1 MPGKEIRQGG
11 GGKEGERL
19 TLPALPLG
27 LHTPSP
33 GWVGG
38 CWGGGG
44 VGVPGGVS
52 HKGAGGEGMGPLS
65 PSQCVPLRCAPTCSP
80 TGGHTD
86 MGTYRRMGQC
96 HGEAAPPHT
105 HTHIHHVLS
114 PGHRGDPPVPSACPA
129 VTLLSHPEA
138 GRMLLAPGAL
148 QDPQAGMSH
157 RVTAG
162 HGDSGH
168 RGCPRGGTTS
178 SCPQCP
184 EHGPCTSIGL
194 STMHWCPV
202 PEPSSKYWVPVPS
215 IGSHCHVF
223 GPTATYLVPL
233 PRIGSQYCPSTRC

>member
-1 MPGKEIRQGG
+1 MVSAIREQVEKGWD
-11 GGKEGERL
+11 
-19 TLPALPLG
+19 
-27 LHTPSP
+27 PS
-33 GWVGG
+33 
-38 CWGGGG
+38 
-44 VGVPGGVS
+44 
-52 HKGAGGEGMGPLS
+52 APLS
-65 PSQCVPLRCAPTCSP
+65 ASHCAAPRPAAPRVDTQ
-80 TGGHTD
+80 TWGHTD
-86 MGTYRRMGQC
+86 GWGNVMVKQ
-96 HGEAAPPHT
+96 PPPIHT
-105 HTHIHHVLS
+105 HTHTMSCRQGTV
-114 PGHRGDPPVPSACPA
+114 GTPPVPSACPA

-202 PEPSSKYWVPVPS
+202 PQPSSKYWVPVAS
-215 IGSHCHVF
+215 TGSQCQVL
-223 GPTATYLVPL
+223 GPTAKYWVPV
-233 PRIGSQYCPSTRC
+233 PCIGSQYCPSTRC